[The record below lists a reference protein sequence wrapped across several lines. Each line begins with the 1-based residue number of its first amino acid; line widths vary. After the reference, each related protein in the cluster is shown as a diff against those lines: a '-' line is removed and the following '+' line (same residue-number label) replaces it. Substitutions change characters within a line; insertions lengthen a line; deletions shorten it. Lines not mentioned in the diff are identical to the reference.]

1 MFDSMLMAQTL
12 YLAKPAS
19 PPETH
24 AIMQN
29 VGTKKETPQ
38 HQPGHAFWRWLMLFA
53 GLGLVGAL
61 FVGTGVIG
69 AYYYVAP
76 SLPQAE
82 TIRQIPLQI
91 PLRIFSRDGRLIE
104 EIGER
109 RRILVS
115 YDDLP
120 PFVVD
125 AFVAAEDSRFF
136 EHPGIDYRGILRAGI
151 LLLRTGEISG
161 GGSTITQQLARDY
174 FLTREQLFTR
184 KLREAFLAY
193 KIEQEFSKEEIMALF
208 VNKMFFGQRAYGV
221 AAAAQVYYGKSLADI
236 NIAEAATLAGVLPA
250 PSDYNP
256 VRNATN
262 AIIRRSYV
270 LDRMHALGFISD
282 QELQLATAYP
292 LESKLHGTANELSAP
307 YVAEMVRQEM
317 LKRYG
322 ESTYSAGYQVV
333 TTLDSKMQAAG
344 NYAVRNGLLEFTR
357 RRGYRGPITNI
368 GLDPT
373 VLLQPYV
380 SWPEAAQRALQ
391 DYGNPAGLSVAIV
404 TTLNEDNS
412 ASILLQDGS
421 LATLPWHGISWAKP
435 QIDLVTTGDAPQSA
449 ADVLAPGD
457 IIYVMPITIGGWA
470 LAQVPKAQSALVS
483 LDPMDGAITSL
494 VGGLDFSLSKFNRA
508 NQALRQPGSA
518 FKPFIYAAALAAGNT
533 LSTIVLDAPVVI
545 NSAALERLW
554 RPVNYSGR
562 FYGAQRVREGLVK
575 SMNLLSVRLLLNNT
589 GIGNAIRFLEPFG
602 FPAGTLIRN
611 GSLALG
617 GGDASPLDM
626 AQGYATFANGGYAV
640 KPYVIDSIF
649 GPAEELLYRA
659 EPFVVCPECEPGEPA
674 DEALAAAKVMRDSV
688 LLAEDPAQATDA
700 ADERYVEA
708 KLAIDNE
715 YDTSFSLEQMAEL
728 GESYQPDAT
737 LAADLFADVKV
748 ANRIISPQIAFLIQ
762 DAMRDVIR
770 RGTGVRANALGR
782 RDLSGKTG
790 TSNDRRDAWFAGF
803 NARTVAIVWVGYD
816 DSLPLGPREEGSR
829 TALPIWVEFMRIAL
843 QGVAESRMDMPEG
856 IVTVRISKSTGCPAS
871 ATHPFAD
878 VMFEHYREDSVPECE
893 NLDTQQDIFNTGEEP
908 EEEEKLF

>member
-1 MFDSMLMAQTL
+1 
-12 YLAKPAS
+12 
-19 PPETH
+19 
-24 AIMQN
+24 MQN
-29 VGTKKETPQ
+29 ESTTKVAPQ
-38 HQPGHAFWRWLMLFA
+38 RRTSRSYRRWLVLFA
-53 GLGLVGAL
+53 GLAL
-61 FVGTGVIG
+61 TGSLIIGTGVIG

-76 SLPQAE
+76 SLPPAE
-82 TIRQIPLQI
+82 TIREIPLQI

-104 EIGER
+104 EVGER
-109 RRILVS
+109 RRILVT
-115 YDDLP
+115 YADLP
-120 PFVVD
+120 PFVVN

-136 EHPGIDYRGILRAGI
+136 EHPGIDYLGILRAGVMM
-151 LLLRTGEISG
+151 LKTGEISG

-193 KIEQEFSKEEIMALF
+193 QIEQEFSKEEIMALF

-221 AAAAQVYYGKSLADI
+221 AAAAQVYYGKNLRDI

-256 VRNATN
+256 VRSPENA
-262 AIIRRSYV
+262 AVRRSYV
-270 LDRMHALGFISD
+270 LNRMNALGFISD
-282 QELQLATAYP
+282 HDFELATAYP

-322 ESTYSAGYQVV
+322 DATYSAGYQVV

-344 NYAVRNGLLEFTR
+344 NYAVRNGLFEFTR
-357 RRGYRGPITNI
+357 RRGYRGPITTI
-368 GLDPT
+368 ELDPEI
-373 VLLQPYV
+373 LQGPYAE
-380 SWPEAAQRALQ
+380 WPEEAQRALQ

-404 TTLNEDNS
+404 TALHENNS
-412 ASILLQDGS
+412 ASIVLQDGS
-421 LATLPWHGISWAKP
+421 VTSLPWHGISWAKP
-435 QIDLVTTGDAPQSA
+435 QIDLVTTGAAPETV

-483 LDPMDGAITSL
+483 LDPLDGAITTL

-508 NQALRQPGSA
+508 SQALRQPGSA

-545 NSAALERLW
+545 NSSALERLW

-589 GIGNAIRFLEPFG
+589 GIGNAIRYLEPFG
-602 FPAGTLIRN
+602 FPDGTLIRN

-617 GGDASPLDM
+617 GGDASPLDI

-649 GPAEELLYRA
+649 GPTEELLYRA
-659 EPFVVCPECEPGEPA
+659 EPFVVCPDCEPGEPT
-674 DEALAAAKVMRDSV
+674 DEAIAAAKVMRDSV
-688 LLAEDPAQATDA
+688 LLAAEPAADAIA
-700 ADERYVEA
+700 ADELSSNTTIY
-708 KLAIDNE
+708 NE
-715 YDTSFSLEQMAEL
+715 YETTLSLEQMAEL
-728 GESYQPDAT
+728 GESYQPNAT
-737 LAADLFADVKV
+737 LAAELFADVKV
-748 ANRIISPQIAFLIQ
+748 ANRIITPQIAFLIQ
-762 DAMRDVIR
+762 DAMREVIR

-803 NARTVAIVWVGYD
+803 NSRTVGIVWVGYD

-829 TALPIWVEFMRIAL
+829 TALPIWIEFMRLAL
-843 QGVAESRMDMPEG
+843 KGVPESRMEMPKG
-856 IVTVRISKSTGCPAS
+856 IVTVRISRTTGCPAS
-871 ATHPFAD
+871 AAHPFD
-878 VMFEHYREDSVPECE
+878 DIMFEHYREDSVPECDAV
-893 NLDTQQDIFNTGEEP
+893 DTQQDIFNTGEEP
-908 EEEEKLF
+908 EEEERLF

>member
-1 MFDSMLMAQTL
+1 
-12 YLAKPAS
+12 
-19 PPETH
+19 
-24 AIMQN
+24 MQN
-29 VGTKKETPQ
+29 ESTTKVAPQ
-38 HQPGHAFWRWLMLFA
+38 RRTSRSYRRWLVLFA
-53 GLGLVGAL
+53 GLAL
-61 FVGTGVIG
+61 TGSLIIGTGVIG

-76 SLPQAE
+76 SLPPAE
-82 TIRQIPLQI
+82 TIREIPLQI

-104 EIGER
+104 EVGER
-109 RRILVS
+109 RRILVT
-115 YDDLP
+115 YADLP
-120 PFVVD
+120 PFVVN

-136 EHPGIDYRGILRAGI
+136 EHPGIDYLGILRAGVMM
-151 LLLRTGEISG
+151 LKTGEISG

-193 KIEQEFSKEEIMALF
+193 QIEQEFSKEEIMALF

-221 AAAAQVYYGKSLADI
+221 AAAAQVYYGKNLQDI

-256 VRNATN
+256 VRSAENA
-262 AIIRRSYV
+262 AMRRSYV
-270 LDRMHALGFISD
+270 LDRMNALGFISD
-282 QELQLATAYP
+282 HDFELASAYP

-322 ESTYSAGYQVV
+322 DATYSAGYQVV

-344 NYAVRNGLLEFTR
+344 NYAVRNGLFEFTR
-357 RRGYRGPITNI
+357 RRGYRGPITTI
-368 GLDPT
+368 ELDPAI
-373 VLLQPYV
+373 LQGPYAE
-380 SWPEAAQRALQ
+380 WPEEAQRALQ

-404 TTLNEDNS
+404 TALHENNS
-412 ASILLQDGS
+412 ASIVLQDGS
-421 LATLPWHGISWAKP
+421 VASLPWHGISWAKP
-435 QIDLVTTGDAPQSA
+435 QIDLVTTGAAPETV

-483 LDPMDGAITSL
+483 VDPMDGAITTL

-508 NQALRQPGSA
+508 SQALRQPGSA

-545 NSAALERLW
+545 NSSALERLW

-589 GIGNAIRFLEPFG
+589 GIGNAIRYLEPFG
-602 FPAGTLIRN
+602 FPDGTLIRN

-617 GGDASPLDM
+617 GGDASPLDI

-649 GPAEELLYRA
+649 GPTEELLYRA
-659 EPFVVCPECEPGEPA
+659 EPFVVCPDCEPGEPT
-674 DEALAAAKVMRDSV
+674 DEAIAAAKAMRDSV
-688 LLAEDPAQATDA
+688 LLAAEPATDA
-700 ADERYVEA
+700 IAADE
-708 KLAIDNE
+708 LSLNTTIDNE
-715 YDTSFSLEQMAEL
+715 YETTLSLEQMAEL

-737 LAADLFADVKV
+737 LAAELFADVNV
-748 ANRIISPQIAFLIQ
+748 ANRIITPQIAFLIQ
-762 DAMRDVIR
+762 DAMREVIR

-803 NARTVAIVWVGYD
+803 NSRTVGIVWVGYD

-829 TALPIWVEFMRIAL
+829 TALPIWIEFMRIAL
-843 QGVAESRMDMPEG
+843 RGVPESRMEMPEG
-856 IVTVRISKSTGCPAS
+856 IVTVRISRSTGCPAS
-871 ATHPFAD
+871 AAHPFD
-878 VMFEHYREDSVPECE
+878 DIMFEHYREDSVPECDAV
-893 NLDTQQDIFNTGEEP
+893 DTQQDIFNTGEEP
-908 EEEEKLF
+908 EEEERLF

>member
-1 MFDSMLMAQTL
+1 
-12 YLAKPAS
+12 
-19 PPETH
+19 
-24 AIMQN
+24 MQN
-29 VGTKKETPQ
+29 VSTKKVAPQ
-38 HQPGHAFWRWLMLFA
+38 RRSSRGYRRWLALFA
-53 GLGLVGAL
+53 GFGLTGSLVIGA
-61 FVGTGVIG
+61 GIIG

-76 SLPQAE
+76 SLPPAE
-82 TIRQIPLQI
+82 TIREIPLQI

-104 EIGER
+104 EVGER
-109 RRILVS
+109 RRILVT

-120 PFVVD
+120 PFVVN

-136 EHPGIDYRGILRAGI
+136 VHPGIDYLGILRAGVM
-151 LLLRTGEISG
+151 LLKTGEISG

-221 AAAAQVYYGKSLADI
+221 AAAAQVYYGKNLQDI

-250 PSDYNP
+250 PSSYNP
-256 VRNATN
+256 VRSADNA
-262 AIIRRSYV
+262 AMRRSYV
-270 LDRMHALGFISD
+270 LNRMNVLDFISD
-282 QELQLATAYP
+282 QEFELASAYP

-317 LKRYG
+317 LSRYG
-322 ESTYSAGYQVV
+322 DATYSAGYQVV

-344 NYAVRNGLLEFTR
+344 NYAVRNGLFEFTR

-368 GLDPT
+368 ELDPAI
-373 VLLQPYV
+373 LQGPYV
-380 SWPEAAQRALQ
+380 TWPEPAQRTLQ
-391 DYGNPAGLSVAIV
+391 DYGNPAGLSVAVV
-404 TTLNEDNS
+404 TTLHEDNT
-412 ASILLQDGS
+412 ASIVLQDGS
-421 LATLPWHGISWAKP
+421 LASLPWHGISWAKP
-435 QIDLVTTGDAPQSA
+435 QIDLLTTGAAPKTV
-449 ADVLAPGD
+449 ADVLTAGD

-470 LAQVPKAQSALVS
+470 LAQVPQAQSALVS
-483 LDPMDGAITSL
+483 VDPMDGAITTL

-508 NQALRQPGSA
+508 SQALRQPGSA

-545 NSAALERLW
+545 NSSALERLW

-562 FYGAQRVREGLVK
+562 FYGAQRIREGLVK

-589 GIGNAIRFLEPFG
+589 GIGNAIRYLEPFG
-602 FPAGTLIRN
+602 FPDGTLIRN

-617 GGDASPLDM
+617 GGDASPLDI

-659 EPFVVCPECEPGEPA
+659 EPFIVCPECEPGEPTK
-674 DEALAAAKVMRDSV
+674 EAIAAAKVMQDSV
-688 LLAEDPAQATDA
+688 LLAEGQATETASVDSTVDA
-700 ADERYVEA
+700 PGVRVEPEIA
-708 KLAIDNE
+708 EYE
-715 YDTSFSLEQMAEL
+715 YDNRYKVTFSLEQMAEL
-728 GESYQPDAT
+728 GESYQPDAKM
-737 LAADLFADVKV
+737 AADLFADVRV
-748 ANRIISPQIAFLIQ
+748 AQRIISPQIAFLIQ
-762 DAMRDVIR
+762 DSMREVIR

-803 NARTVAIVWVGYD
+803 NSKTVGIVWVGYD
-816 DSLPLGPREEGSR
+816 DSLPLGLREEGSR
-829 TALPIWVEFMRIAL
+829 TALPIWIEFIRIAL
-843 QGVAESRMDMPEG
+843 RGVAESRMDMPEG
-856 IVTVRISKSTGCPAS
+856 IVTVRISRTTGCPAS
-871 ATHPFAD
+871 ASHPFDD

-893 NLDTQQDIFNTGEEP
+893 NVETQQDIFNTGEEP

>member
-1 MFDSMLMAQTL
+1 
-12 YLAKPAS
+12 
-19 PPETH
+19 
-24 AIMQN
+24 MQN
-29 VGTKKETPQ
+29 ESTTKVAPQ
-38 HQPGHAFWRWLMLFA
+38 RRTSRSYRRWLVLFA
-53 GLGLVGAL
+53 GLAL
-61 FVGTGVIG
+61 TGSLIIGTGVIG

-76 SLPQAE
+76 SLPPAE
-82 TIRQIPLQI
+82 TIREIPLQI

-104 EIGER
+104 EVGER
-109 RRILVS
+109 RRILVT
-115 YDDLP
+115 YADLP
-120 PFVVD
+120 PFVVN

-136 EHPGIDYRGILRAGI
+136 EHPGIDYLGILRAGVMM
-151 LLLRTGEISG
+151 LKTGEISG

-193 KIEQEFSKEEIMALF
+193 QIEQEFSKEEIMALF

-221 AAAAQVYYGKSLADI
+221 AAAAQVYYGKNLQDI

-256 VRNATN
+256 VRSAENA
-262 AIIRRSYV
+262 AMRRNYV
-270 LDRMHALGFISD
+270 LDRMNALGFISD
-282 QELQLATAYP
+282 HDFELATAYP

-322 ESTYSAGYQVV
+322 DATYSAGYQVV

-344 NYAVRNGLLEFTR
+344 NYAVRNGLFEFTR
-357 RRGYRGPITNI
+357 RRGYRGPITTI
-368 GLDPT
+368 ELDPAI
-373 VLLQPYV
+373 LQGPYAE
-380 SWPEAAQRALQ
+380 WPEEAQRALQ

-404 TTLNEDNS
+404 TALHENNS
-412 ASILLQDGS
+412 ASIVLQDGS
-421 LATLPWHGISWAKP
+421 VASLPWHGISWAKP
-435 QIDLVTTGDAPQSA
+435 QIDLVTTGAAPETV

-470 LAQVPKAQSALVS
+470 LAQVPKAQSALVAV
-483 LDPMDGAITSL
+483 DPLDGAITTL

-508 NQALRQPGSA
+508 SQALRQPGSA

-545 NSAALERLW
+545 NSSVLERLW
-554 RPVNYSGR
+554 RPVNYSGK

-589 GIGNAIRFLEPFG
+589 GIGNAIRYLEPFG
-602 FPAGTLIRN
+602 FPDGTLIRN

-617 GGDASPLDM
+617 GGDASPLDI

-649 GPAEELLYRA
+649 GPTEELLYRA
-659 EPFVVCPECEPGEPA
+659 EPFVVCPDCEPGEPT
-674 DEALAAAKVMRDSV
+674 DEAIAAAKAMRDSV
-688 LLAEDPAQATDA
+688 LLAAAPAIDAIA
-700 ADERYVEA
+700 ADE
-708 KLAIDNE
+708 LSLNTTIDNE
-715 YDTSFSLEQMAEL
+715 YATTLSLEQMAEL

-737 LAADLFADVKV
+737 LAAELFADVNV
-748 ANRIISPQIAFLIQ
+748 ANRIITPQIAFLIQ
-762 DAMRDVIR
+762 DAMREVIR

-803 NARTVAIVWVGYD
+803 NSRTVGIVWVGYD

-829 TALPIWVEFMRIAL
+829 TALPIWIEFMRIAMR
-843 QGVAESRMDMPEG
+843 GVPESRMEMPEG
-856 IVTVRISKSTGCPAS
+856 IVTVRISRTTGCPAS
-871 ATHPFAD
+871 AAHPFD
-878 VMFEHYREDSVPECE
+878 DIMFEHYREDSVPECDAV
-893 NLDTQQDIFNTGEEP
+893 DTQQDIFNTGEEP
-908 EEEEKLF
+908 EEEERLF